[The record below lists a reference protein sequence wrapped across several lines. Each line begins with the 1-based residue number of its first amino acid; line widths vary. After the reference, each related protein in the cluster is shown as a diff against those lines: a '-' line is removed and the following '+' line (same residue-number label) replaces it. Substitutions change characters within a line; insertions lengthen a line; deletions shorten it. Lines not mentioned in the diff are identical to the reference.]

1 MYLCLFVSSFV
12 FRFARDLKVD
22 NLLVG
27 RDGLIKLCDFGS
39 CSTTHRAYHGGKV
52 GRDARSDTMRHLTG
66 GRERRGTGG
75 GLHLYYSTMIVVSY
89 KYINTSIV
97 SNK

>member
-1 MYLCLFVSSFV
+1 M

-52 GRDARSDTMRHLTG
+52 GRDAMIEVIRC
-66 GRERRGTGG
+66 GT
-75 GLHLYYSTMIVVSY
+75 
-89 KYINTSIV
+89 
-97 SNK
+97 